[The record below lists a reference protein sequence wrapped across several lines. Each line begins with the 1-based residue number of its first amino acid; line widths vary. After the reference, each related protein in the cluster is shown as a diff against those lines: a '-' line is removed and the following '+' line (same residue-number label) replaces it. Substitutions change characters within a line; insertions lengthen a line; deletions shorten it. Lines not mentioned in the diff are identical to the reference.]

1 VSTGDVHTFLFTD
14 LVGYT
19 ALADSEGDE
28 RAAQVAVEFAA
39 LIGELLPQY
48 GATLVK
54 ALGDGLMIR
63 CDEPADGI
71 RLGLRI
77 VGAVDATAG
86 FPPVRVGV
94 HTGSAVHRDGDWY
107 GRGVNVAA
115 RLCAAAGGG
124 QLLVSERT
132 REAARGIR
140 RLDVGERKLHWLKNV
155 TEPIAAAT
163 ITEAARGRL
172 RGACGHGPAKLG
184 LLRGALR

>member
-1 VSTGDVHTFLFTD
+1 VTAGDVHTFVFTD

-19 ALADSEGDE
+19 ALADAEGDE
-28 RAAQVAVEFAA
+28 RAAEVAVQFAELVAA
-39 LIGELLPQY
+39 LLPEH
-48 GATLVK
+48 GASLVK

-63 CDEPADGI
+63 CKEPADGI

-77 VGAVDATAG
+77 VAGVEATSSL
-86 FPPVRVGV
+86 PPVRVGV
-94 HTGSAVHRDGDWY
+94 HSGSAVVREGDWY

-124 QLLVSERT
+124 QVLVSEKT

-140 RLDVGERKLHWLKNV
+140 KLEVGERKLHWLKNV
-155 TEPIAAAT
+155 TEPIAAAP

-172 RGACGHGPAKLG
+172 RRACGQRPGLA
-184 LLRGALR
+184 LLRGATQ

>member
-1 VSTGDVHTFLFTD
+1 VSTDDVHTFLFTD

-19 ALADSEGDE
+19 ALADAEGDE

-39 LIGELLPQY
+39 LIGALLPQY

-63 CDEPADGI
+63 CDEPGDGI

-77 VGAVDATAG
+77 VAAVDAASG
-86 FPPVRVGV
+86 FPAVRVGV

-124 QLLVSERT
+124 QVLVSERT
-132 REAARGIR
+132 REAAGGIR
-140 RLDVGERKLHWLKNV
+140 KVDVGERKLHWLKNV

-163 ITEAARGRL
+163 ISETARGRL
-172 RGACGHGPAKLG
+172 REACGHGPGRLA
-184 LLRGALR
+184 LLRGALQ